1 MNDISIGAV
10 GAAIIAGF
18 VSILGLIIGKEQK
31 ISEFRQAW
39 IDDLRKCMVAYLVQ
53 INAIADAIRA
63 RAQPGAPNTTA
74 IIDSYKAL
82 NEASHG
88 IILRINPTEKPAKAL
103 LKSMESFESLA
114 AINAN
119 LTPNNIKAAEEEYV
133 TASKDLLKYEWK
145 RVKRGERTYVI
156 SKYIVLT
163 CIVLM
168 IILMAYL
175 WHTYSPKSPDNSI
188 KGAPVTQVINNE
200 MTCYIGGAVS
210 SRSHVTGSVAGP
222 RPRRSTNAVASKQDR
237 PFSCPTYQ
245 SGPILGASSREATMS
260 STLGTR

>member
-39 IDDLRKCMVAYLVQ
+39 IDDLRKCMIAYLVQ

-88 IILRINPTEKPAKAL
+88 IVLRINPTEKPAKAL
-103 LKSMESFESLA
+103 LQSMEAFESLA

-119 LTPNNIKAAEEEYV
+119 LTPNNIRAAEEKYV
-133 TASKDLLKYEWK
+133 EASKDLLKYEWK
-145 RVKRGERTYVI
+145 RVKRGERTYVV
-156 SKYIVLT
+156 SKYMVIICIIIMVL
-163 CIVLM
+163 
-168 IILMAYL
+168 LMAYL
-175 WHTYSPKSPDNSI
+175 WRTYTPKPSESLSQGGAATHT
-188 KGAPVTQVINNE
+188 INNE
-200 MTCYIGGAVS
+200 VSCSIAGAASSPAELAASVVGTHRRQSKNLNAAQRRDSNSCSAPAVS
-210 SRSHVTGSVAGP
+210 NRQQSGSSVAPNGP
-222 RPRRSTNAVASKQDR
+222 
-237 PFSCPTYQ
+237 
-245 SGPILGASSREATMS
+245 
-260 STLGTR
+260 

>member
-63 RAQPGAPNTTA
+63 KAQPGAPNPTA
-74 IIDSYKAL
+74 IMDSYKAL

-88 IILRINPTEKPAKAL
+88 ITLRINPNEQPAKDL
-103 LKSMESFESLA
+103 LKSMEAFDSLA

-119 LTPNNIKAAEEEYV
+119 LTPSNIKAAEAKYLD
-133 TASKDLLKYEWK
+133 ASKELLKYEWK

-156 SKYIVLT
+156 SKYTVLA
-163 CIVLM
+163 C
-168 IILMAYL
+168 IILMAVLMGYL
-175 WHTYSPKSPDNSI
+175 WRTYVPKTP
-188 KGAPVTQVINNE
+188 NE
-200 MTCYIGGAVS
+200 PNTGGATTQIISNQLSCPTSDAVP
-210 SRSHVTGSVAGP
+210 SRGHTTGRIAGP
-222 RPRRSTNAVASKQDR
+222 RYRRSIKRETINQR
-237 PFSCPTYQ
+237 HHNSCPAQ
-245 SGPILGASSREATMS
+245 QLG
-260 STLGTR
+260 GTPAP

>member
-39 IDDLRKCMVAYLVQ
+39 IDDLRKGMIAYLVQ

-63 RAQPGAPNTTA
+63 RAQPDAPNTTA

-88 IILRINPTEKPAKAL
+88 IILRINPTEEPAKAL
-103 LKSMESFESLA
+103 LKSMEAFESLA

-119 LTPNNIKAAEEEYV
+119 LTPTNIKAAEEKYV
-133 TASKDLLKYEWK
+133 EASKELLKDEWN
-145 RVKRGERTYVI
+145 RVKRGERTYVV
-156 SKYIVLT
+156 SKYTVVI

-168 IILMAYL
+168 LILMAYL
-175 WHTYSPKSPDNSI
+175 WRTYTPKPPENLS
-188 KGAPVTQVINNE
+188 KGGAATQVINNE
-200 MTCYIGGAVS
+200 VSCSIAGAVPPPA
-210 SRSHVTGSVAGP
+210 RLTGSDVGTD
-222 RPRRSTNAVASKQDR
+222 RRRSTNQNAVQRNGSN
-237 PFSCPTYQ
+237 SCLAPAVPNRQQ
-245 SGPILGASSREATMS
+245 SGSVVAPDGP
-260 STLGTR
+260 

>member
-39 IDDLRKCMVAYLVQ
+39 IDDLRKCMIAYLVQ

-63 RAQPGAPNTTA
+63 KAQPGAPNPTN
-74 IIDSYKAL
+74 IMDSYKAL

-88 IILRINPTEKPAKAL
+88 ITLRINPNEEPAKDL
-103 LKSMESFESLA
+103 LKSMEAFDSLA

-119 LTPNNIKAAEEEYV
+119 LTPNNIKAAEVKYLD
-133 TASKDLLKYEWK
+133 ASKELLKYEWK

-156 SKYIVLT
+156 SKYTVLA
-163 CIVLM
+163 CIILM
-168 IILMAYL
+168 AILMAYL
-175 WHTYSPKSPDNSI
+175 WRTYVPKP
-188 KGAPVTQVINNE
+188 PNE
-200 MTCYIGGAVS
+200 PNTGGATTQIVS
-210 SRSHVTGSVAGP
+210 NQLSCLTSDAVPPRGHTTGRIAGP
-222 RPRRSTNAVASKQDR
+222 RSRRSMKRETINQR
-237 PFSCPTYQ
+237 QLNSCPAQ
-245 SGPILGASSREATMS
+245 QLG
-260 STLGTR
+260 GTPVP

>member
-39 IDDLRKCMVAYLVQ
+39 IDDLRKCMIAYLVQ

-103 LKSMESFESLA
+103 LKSMEAFESLA

-119 LTPNNIKAAEEEYV
+119 LTPTNIKAAEEEYV
-133 TASKDLLKYEWK
+133 EASKELLKDEWK
-145 RVKRGERTYVI
+145 RVKRGERTYVA
-156 SKYIVLT
+156 SKYTVVI

-168 IILMAYL
+168 LILMAYL
-175 WHTYSPKSPDNSI
+175 WRTYTPKPPENLS
-188 KGAPVTQVINNE
+188 KGGAATQTINNE
-200 MTCYIGGAVS
+200 VSCSIAGAVS
-210 SRSHVTGSVAGP
+210 PPARLIGSVVGTH
-222 RPRRSTNAVASKQDR
+222 RRRFTNQNAVKRSGSN
-237 PFSCPTYQ
+237 SCPAPAVPNRQQ
-245 SGPILGASSREATMS
+245 SWSVVAPDGP
-260 STLGTR
+260 